1 MLPILLQVIHG
12 GRKVHTVQFLFPFAG
27 AFLHIF
33 LLYNFIRQGAV
44 KGSRAMP
51 AGV

>member
-12 GRKVHTVQFLFPFAG
+12 GRKVHTVQFLFPFTG

-33 LLYNFIRQGAV
+33 LLHNFVRQGAV